1 MKQKVFASFD
11 AAVSDIPDGA
21 TIMFGDFGGIGAPQN
36 LIAALY
42 RRGVRNL
49 TAISNEHGG
58 TDGRVDVGT
67 LVEAG
72 RVEKM
77 VCSIT
82 AATHPSRVTPFVHM
96 YNEGRIDA
104 ELVPQGTLAER
115 IRAAGAG
122 IGGFFTPTGVGTE
135 IADGKE
141 RREIGGRTFL
151 LEMPLP
157 ADYAFIRAWQA
168 DTLGNLRFRMAQR
181 NLNPIMAMAARITLV
196 EVENPV
202 LAVGELDP
210 DFIHV
215 PGVYVDRIVEIPPD
229 RSFLMEDSLALIPSI
244 PGGPELSGPTR

>member
-1 MKQKVFASFD
+1 MKNKVFPSFD
-11 AAVSDIPDGA
+11 AAVADIPDGA

-36 LIAALY
+36 LIAALH
-42 RRGVRNL
+42 RRGVSNI

-67 LVEAG
+67 LIEAG
-72 RVEKM
+72 RVARV

-82 AATHPSRVTPFVHM
+82 AATHPSRVTPFVRL
-96 YNEGRIDA
+96 YNDGKIDA

-122 IGGFFTPTGVGTE
+122 IGGFFTPTGAGTE
-135 IADGKE
+135 IAEGKE
-141 RREIGGRTFL
+141 CRDIGGRRYL
-151 LEMPLP
+151 LESPLP

-168 DTLGNLRFRMAQR
+168 DTFGNLRFRLAQR
-181 NLNPIMAMAARITLV
+181 NFNPIMAMAAKVTLV

-202 LAVGELDP
+202 LPVGELDP
-210 DFIHV
+210 DFIHA

-229 RSFLMEDSLALIPSI
+229 RLYLMEDSLA
-244 PGGPELSGPTR
+244 